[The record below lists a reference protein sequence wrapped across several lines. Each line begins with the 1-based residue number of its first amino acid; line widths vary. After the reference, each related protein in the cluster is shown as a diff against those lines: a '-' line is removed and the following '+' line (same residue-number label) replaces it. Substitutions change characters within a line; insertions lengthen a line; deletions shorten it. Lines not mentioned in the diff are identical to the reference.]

1 VTLSVNAVRK
11 ADLNSDGR
19 DDYIADFHKAECVGR
34 ASLFCGTGGCDLLIL
49 VALRGGALRKEFD
62 DRVREYEIL
71 SGRGLAKFGSCCTV
85 HIAAA
90 TAIHH
95 VKKRAASHRSR

>member
-1 VTLSVNAVRK
+1 MTLSVNAVRK
-11 ADLNSDGR
+11 VDLNSDGR

-49 VALRGGALRKEFD
+49 VALRGVALRKEFD

-71 SGRGLAKFGSCCTV
+71 LGRGPSEISV
-85 HIAAA
+85 
-90 TAIHH
+90 
-95 VKKRAASHRSR
+95 RAARFILRRPRQSIM